1 MSLLT
6 SLNDDLSTHRRPL
19 PGTAHRGPEWRSA
32 VGILRAAVQNCVDHV
47 DWRST
52 LTADAVGMRVLDHI
66 GELDSRA
73 LRVLAIVLGIL
84 VRQSRK
90 DGQPW

>member
-6 SLNDDLSTHRRPL
+6 SFDHDLSTRRRHL
-19 PGTAHRGPEWRSA
+19 PGTAHRGAGWKSA
-32 VGILRAAVQNCVDHV
+32 VGILRAAVQNCVGHV
-47 DWRST
+47 DWEST

-66 GELDSRA
+66 GELDSRTR
-73 LRVLAIVLGIL
+73 RVLAIVLGIL

-90 DGQPW
+90 DGR